1 MSLRVAVAAPFRRN
15 GGRRVGENEF
25 VVDLSLKRDWFTPDQ
40 AKRLV
45 DIAVSEDLVDR
56 EDGDLV
62 ATFEPR
68 EVSIPEEFTPDESIL
83 QQRSTFHRVL
93 DAVTGTGV
101 EKQEAVAAM
110 NRLQADLGVGI
121 EAAGIL
127 YARRRGVDV
136 DDLAER
142 ALGEL

>member
-1 MSLRVAVAAPFRRN
+1 MSLRVTVAAPFRRT

-40 AKRLV
+40 AKRRV
-45 DIAVSEDLVDR
+45 DIAVSEGLVDR

-62 ATFEPR
+62 TTFDPR
-68 EVSIPEEFTPDESIL
+68 EVSIPEGFAPDESVL
-83 QQRSTFHRVL
+83 QQRSTFQRIL

-110 NRLQADLGVGI
+110 NRLQADLGVTI
-121 EAAGIL
+121 EAAGVL
-127 YARRRGVDV
+127 YARRQGVDV

-142 ALGEL
+142 ALGDL

>member
-1 MSLRVAVAAPFRRN
+1 MSLRVTVAAPFRRT
-15 GGRRVGENEF
+15 GGGRVGENEF

-45 DIAVSEDLVDR
+45 DIAVSEGLVDR

-62 ATFEPR
+62 ATFDPR
-68 EVSIPEEFTPDESIL
+68 EVSVPEGFAPDESVL
-83 QQRSTFHRVL
+83 QQRSTFQRIL

-110 NRLQADLGVGI
+110 NRLQADLGVTI
-121 EAAGIL
+121 EAAGVL
-127 YARRRGVDV
+127 YARRQGVDV

-142 ALGEL
+142 ALGDL

>member
-1 MSLRVAVAAPFRRN
+1 MSLRVTGAAPFRRT

-45 DIAVSEDLVDR
+45 DIAVSEGLVDR

-62 ATFEPR
+62 ATFDPR
-68 EVSIPEEFTPDESIL
+68 EVSVPEGFAPDESVL
-83 QQRSTFHRVL
+83 QQRSTFQRIL

-110 NRLQADLGVGI
+110 NRLQADLGVTI
-121 EAAGIL
+121 EAAGVL
-127 YARRRGVDV
+127 YARRQGVDV

-142 ALGEL
+142 ALGDL

>member
-1 MSLRVAVAAPFRRN
+1 MSLRVTVAAPFRRT

-45 DIAVSEDLVDR
+45 DIAVSEGLVDR

-62 ATFEPR
+62 TTFDPR
-68 EVSIPEEFTPDESIL
+68 EVSIPEGFAPDESVL
-83 QQRSTFHRVL
+83 QQRSTFQRIL

-110 NRLQADLGVGI
+110 NRLQADLGVTI
-121 EAAGIL
+121 EAAGVL
-127 YARRRGVDV
+127 YARRQGVDV

-142 ALGEL
+142 ALGDL